1 LMVLGVCEIELLI
14 SGSQSLKDKRQV
26 LRHLKEK
33 VKHKFNV
40 SIAEVD
46 HHDLW
51 QRAMLGLAC
60 VGNDR
65 EFVQEVLTKA
75 IQVVEFDVGVE
86 VINRSLEIE
95 NW

>member
-1 LMVLGVCEIELLI
+1 MVLGVCEIELLV

-40 SIAEVD
+40 SMAEVD
-46 HHDLW
+46 YQDLW

-65 EFVQEVLTKA
+65 EFVREVLTKA
-75 IQVVEFDVGVE
+75 VQVVESDVGVE
-86 VINRSLEIE
+86 VINRRLEIE
-95 NW
+95 SW

>member
-1 LMVLGVCEIELLI
+1 MVLGVCEIELLV

-40 SIAEVD
+40 SMAEVD
-46 HHDLW
+46 HQDLW
-51 QRAMLGLAC
+51 QRTMLGLAC

-65 EFVQEVLTKA
+65 EFVREVLTKA
-75 IQVVEFDVGVE
+75 IQVVESDVGVE
-86 VINRSLEIE
+86 VINRRLEIE
-95 NW
+95 IW

>member
-1 LMVLGVCEIELLI
+1 MVLGVCEIELLV

-40 SIAEVD
+40 SMAEVD
-46 HHDLW
+46 YQDLW

-65 EFVQEVLTKA
+65 EFVREVLTKA

-86 VINRSLEIE
+86 VINRRLEIE
-95 NW
+95 IW